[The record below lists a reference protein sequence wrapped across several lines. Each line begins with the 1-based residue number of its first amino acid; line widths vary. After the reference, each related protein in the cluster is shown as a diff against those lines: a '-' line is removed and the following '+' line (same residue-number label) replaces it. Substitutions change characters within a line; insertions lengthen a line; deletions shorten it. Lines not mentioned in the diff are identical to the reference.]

1 MTDEHIP
8 RRAKPG
14 PDDTAQDRGPY
25 ADGPHSREA
34 RMSDQPRVLGGRY
47 ELGRIIGRGGMA
59 LVSQA
64 RDLRLGRDVAIKE
77 LRTDLAGD
85 PTFQARFR
93 REAQAAAGL
102 NHPNIVSVYDTGEEM
117 DPQSQTPVPYIVMEL
132 VQGRTLRDILRDGRK
147 ILPRRALEFTVGVL
161 EALAYSHKSGIIHR
175 DIKPANVM
183 LTSTGIVKV
192 MDFGIA
198 RAVSD
203 TSSTMTQTAAVIG
216 TAQYL
221 SPEQARGE
229 SVDARSDLYSTGCL
243 LYELLVGRPPFQ
255 GDSPVSVAYQHV
267 RERPVPPSQLDPE
280 VTSAMDAVVLKA
292 LAKNPDDRYPD
303 AEAMRDDVTRILEGR
318 PVLAG
323 PPLAAPGVTSA
334 NQPTEV
340 MATIAAPAVADEL
353 PPEDDDAEDAEKPKN
368 RARLWWTIAI
378 VALVIVGIVATVFLM
393 QQRDTGPKQVQVP
406 ALTNETQAQ
415 AESSLQALGLT
426 PVVET
431 FNGANDTTVGRV
443 TQTDPVAGT
452 TVDEGSKVTL
462 RVNVGPKMIQVPTG
476 LTGLTFEEAKQRLV
490 DAGFNAASITPVDAQ
505 DEPSTAKADSVVKVS
520 PAEGTQA
527 AATDIIT
534 LSVAT
539 GRATVPYVRGM
550 TYDSAV
556 SELRTAGFTKFT
568 REDQVSTDASLSAG
582 QVITTRPAADTRV
595 DKTATV
601 TIIVAKDAPS
611 PSPSPTSS
619 SPSASPSSSPTSTP

>member
-1 MTDEHIP
+1 MSEQHVP
-8 RRAKPG
+8 RRARLE
-14 PDDTAQDRGPY
+14 PDAT
-25 ADGPHSREA
+25 REDS
-34 RMSDQPRVLGGRY
+34 MTDQPRILGGRY
-47 ELGRIIGRGGMA
+47 RIGRVIGRGGMA

-64 RDLRLGRDVAIKE
+64 RDLRLGRDVAVKE
-77 LRTDLAGD
+77 LRIDLAGD
-85 PTFQARFR
+85 PTFQERFR
-93 REAQAAAGL
+93 REAQSAAGL
-102 NHPNIVSVYDTGEEM
+102 NHPNIVAVYDTGEEL
-117 DPQSQTPVPYIVMEL
+117 DPQSQTHVPFIVMEL
-132 VQGRTLRDILRDGRK
+132 VEGRTLRDILREGRP
-147 ILPRRALEFTVGVL
+147 ILPQRALEFTAGVL
-161 EALAYSHKSGIIHR
+161 DALAYSHKAGIIHR

-183 LTSTGIVKV
+183 LTTTGIVKV

-280 VTSAMDAVVLKA
+280 VTSAMHAVVLKA